1 MNRRAFITLLGG
13 AAAWPL
19 PARAQRR
26 MQVVGYI
33 SGRSAN
39 EDSYTAD
46 AFRNGLVQSGFV
58 PGQDVEIEYRWAE
71 GRYDRLAGFMTDLAN
86 LHVSVIAVA
95 GTPIIREAKA
105 TTTTIPIVFVT
116 ADDPVEHGLVGS
128 LNRPGGNI
136 TGVTMASAELR
147 PKMLQ
152 LLKELVSHATLV
164 HMLVNPNNSS
174 MEIQTRE
181 AQAAARVLGLDL
193 QIVTARAPNEIDAA
207 FQTLAGQKA
216 AALMVASDPFFTSRR
231 NQIVALAA
239 RYAVPAIY
247 PWREFVLAGGLIS
260 YGSSNADGYRR
271 LGVYVGRVLGGI
283 KPQDLPIQLP
293 TNFELVFNLKTAKSL
308 GLQVPD
314 RMLVAADEVIE

>member
-1 MNRRAFITLLGG
+1 M
-13 AAAWPL
+13 P
-19 PARAQRR
+19 
-26 MQVVGYI
+26 VVGYI

-71 GRYDRLAGFMTDLAN
+71 GRYDRLAGFMTDLVN

-105 TTTTIPIVFVT
+105 ATTTIPIVFVT

-152 LLKELVSHATLV
+152 LLKELVSHANLV

-181 AQAAARVLGLDL
+181 AQAAARALGLDL
-193 QIVTARAPNEIDAA
+193 QIVMARAPNEIDAA

-314 RMLVAADEVIE
+314 RMLVAADEVID

>member
-1 MNRRAFITLLGG
+1 MKRREFITLLGG

-26 MQVVGYI
+26 MPVVGYI

-152 LLKELVSHATLV
+152 LLKELVSHAK
-164 HMLVNPNNSS
+164 M
-174 MEIQTRE
+174 RE
-181 AQAAARVLGLDL
+181 
-193 QIVTARAPNEIDAA
+193 
-207 FQTLAGQKA
+207 
-216 AALMVASDPFFTSRR
+216 S
-231 NQIVALAA
+231 
-239 RYAVPAIY
+239 
-247 PWREFVLAGGLIS
+247 
-260 YGSSNADGYRR
+260 
-271 LGVYVGRVLGGI
+271 
-283 KPQDLPIQLP
+283 
-293 TNFELVFNLKTAKSL
+293 
-308 GLQVPD
+308 
-314 RMLVAADEVIE
+314 